1 MASFKVSLELRISK
15 LALLTMAIKN
25 IHTIFYGINKTAR
38 CIAKSIQNERGS
50 SILCLI
56 FEWIAFLL
64 EKAIIVGACVLD

>member
-1 MASFKVSLELRISK
+1 MEL
-15 LALLTMAIKN
+15 T
-25 IHTIFYGINKTAR
+25 KTAR